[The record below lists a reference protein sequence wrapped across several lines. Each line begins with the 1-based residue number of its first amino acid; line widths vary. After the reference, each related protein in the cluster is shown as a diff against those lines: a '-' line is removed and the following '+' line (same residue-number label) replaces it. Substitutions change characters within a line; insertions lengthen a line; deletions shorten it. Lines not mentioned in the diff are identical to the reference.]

1 MFYEDEDFGLNK
13 SVDYL
18 ENNCFSATGENCFQ
32 RFLWSFMVFLLIRL
46 FSYYFAFFRLYNK
59 FWPDHPD
66 SGPGIWTAKKYS
78 GRLSVRFGSR
88 PGPVFKIW
96 SWRLWLGYFGSENQY
111 WSKPKNGL
119 RKFTFPNLKI
129 QWIYSKIKQW
139 WIIKFYFSWVP
150 SNLTWPR
157 DPRTETPGGS
167 RIPNLTNNP
176 KVGFL
181 LVFHS
186 DNPIYESDCD

>member
-1 MFYEDEDFGLNK
+1 
-13 SVDYL
+13 
-18 ENNCFSATGENCFQ
+18 
-32 RFLWSFMVFLLIRL
+32 MVFLLIRL
-46 FSYYFAFFRLYNK
+46 FSYYFTFFRLYNK

-66 SGPGIWTAKKYS
+66 SGPWIWTAKDS

-167 RIPNLTNNP
+167 RIPYLTNNP

-186 DNPIYESDCD
+186 VNPIYESDCD